1 MGKWWPFAAV
11 AGALLTTACWIP
23 SPHRMDISL
32 SPDGAVIA
40 DWYMDDTRNYVQLRR
55 RGERF
60 SYGHGTVLEAHG
72 YPLEMNWKSN
82 TELEI
87 VYQGFYS
94 VERRES
100 RWNGVSIAYR
110 EDHEL
115 TNRVRERHGERF
127 HFNGLDS
134 PSGTMFFASWQQD
147 EKRGDERWW
156 EDCVEVYRQTKGDY
170 TQWASS
176 GCVFVGVSGDDLK
189 MKWIGRKQLAI
200 TYPPGTKVSKAET
213 KANDVT
219 ITYTED
225 LSLQKY

>member
-1 MGKWWPFAAV
+1 MGKWWQFAAL
-11 AGALLTTACWIP
+11 AGALLTSACWIS

-40 DWYMDDTRNYVQLRR
+40 DWYMNDTLNYVQLRR

-60 SYGHGTVLEAHG
+60 SYGHGTVLEAFG

-110 EDHEL
+110 QDHEL
-115 TNRVRERHGERF
+115 ENRSNSKDISERY
-127 HFNGLDS
+127 HFRGADS
-134 PSGTMFFASWQQD
+134 PHGMMFAGWQQD
-147 EKRGDERWW
+147 EKRGDERARHA
-156 EDCVEVYRQTKGDY
+156 VEHVI
-170 TQWASS
+170 AEA
-176 GCVFVGVSGDDLK
+176 
-189 MKWIGRKQLAI
+189 LA
-200 TYPPGTKVSKAET
+200 TP
-213 KANDVT
+213 
-219 ITYTED
+219 
-225 LSLQKY
+225 